1 MLSSPVLSPRWRS
14 AFLLTSFWS
23 PDSKPA
29 ATFESAFWGA
39 FLAFIFVRT
48 GEALNRLYEASR
60 FSRKALGQIQFLLNE
75 AMSIGSDN
83 LYKLD
88 DWNRFIEAAR
98 HSRQRQ
104 SVPVWGNR
112 LTPIPST
119 KAFLIDV
126 MSIGLVNEL
135 FLLESSI
142 RKLNDSMDTWQ
153 RAYET
158 ARNSFMSKS
167 IDAPTY
173 LANVEQSNAKV
184 GELRM
189 FIDDLIHEVMSALSA
204 TRLLM
209 KHKPLLV
216 KINGWLNPDQYK
228 TAGQLE
234 RQEELAKLRQ
244 EAKEIGE
251 ESKQR
256 IARVAGAAAAGG
268 NTDPSS
274 LRP

>member
-1 MLSSPVLSPRWRS
+1 MALGIFVDL
-14 AFLLTSFWS
+14 FWS
-23 PDSKPA
+23 AASKSA
-29 ATFESAFWGA
+29 ATFQSAFWGA

-60 FSRKALGQIQFLLNE
+60 VSRKALGQIQFLLNE

-88 DWNRFIEAAR
+88 DWNRFVEAAR
-98 HSRQRQ
+98 HSRQRG
-104 SVPVWGNR
+104 SIPVWGNR
-112 LTPIPST
+112 LTPIPSV
-119 KAFLIDV
+119 KASLIDV

-135 FLLESSI
+135 FLLESSV

-158 ARNSFMSKS
+158 ARDSFMSKN
-167 IDAPTY
+167 IDAATY
-173 LANVEQSNAKV
+173 LANVEQSNTKV
-184 GELRM
+184 TELRM
-189 FIDDLIHEVMSALSA
+189 FVDDLIHEVMSALSG

-209 KHKPLLV
+209 THKPLLV

-228 TAGQLE
+228 AAGHSE
-234 RQEELAKLRQ
+234 RQEELAKLRK

-251 ESKQR
+251 ESRRR
-256 IARVAGAAAAGG
+256 IGRVTGATSAGNYA
-268 NTDPSS
+268 DPG
-274 LRP
+274 